1 MKIVDLVCSKART
14 GFFFDDQ
21 RAIKKGAVSDGA
33 AYFGETVTPGF
44 KSVRQAGESHFCYAD
59 PGRRTDCLGW
69 TVRLSSIQEQG
80 AATRCFWQKILF
92 LLLKNILNRRASGP
106 GSGQL

>member
-1 MKIVDLVCSKART
+1 MKIVDVICSKART

-44 KSVRQAGESHFCYAD
+44 KSVRQAGEAISVMLVLEDGQIAWGDCAAVQYSGAD
-59 PGRRTDCLGW
+59 
-69 TVRLSSIQEQG
+69 V
-80 AATRCFWQKILF
+80 TRCFWQRILF
-92 LLLKNILNRRASGP
+92 RLLTNILNRN
-106 GSGQL
+106 